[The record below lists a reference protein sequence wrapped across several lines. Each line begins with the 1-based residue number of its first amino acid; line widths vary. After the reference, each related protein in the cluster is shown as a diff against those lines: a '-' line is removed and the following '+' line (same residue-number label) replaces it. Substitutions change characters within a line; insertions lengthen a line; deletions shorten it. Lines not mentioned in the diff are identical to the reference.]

1 MRIKGTE
8 GMIDSA
14 ETGESRSLA
23 FLSGRHGGH
32 AVPEPR
38 PRIALLTPY
47 TGGNLGDAAIQDA
60 LIANLR
66 LRLPGAQF
74 SGISLNSDNFVE
86 QHGMSAFPLCR
97 TDIPFYGMGS
107 GSVGEE
113 PGNGKISLQKSSQ
126 KRLNFYWIKRAL
138 KRVPVLGFCLK
149 IIHTWWR
156 EFFHWVQGYRFLRNQ
171 DVLFVSGGGQ
181 LNEQCG
187 GPWGQPLALFKWAV
201 LARIA
206 RIPYVIASVGVGNA
220 TSRTSRFFLSSA
232 LRMAA
237 YRSYR
242 DKNTRAFAAGLLQL
256 ASEDPVVPDL
266 ALSLPP
272 SEIPRPAGIRS
283 MARGR
288 TIIAVSP
295 IIYAKPPFWPSTWFQ
310 NRDFYERYVG
320 QMANVVSLL
329 LKSGCFLVF
338 VYSSLGDD
346 QSVVPEILERLDEES
361 RKRCALQVHIPAIT
375 TWTDLVGLLRDVDF
389 LIASRLHSAILGFVA
404 QTPTIAISYDRKV
417 DWIMEELGQT
427 GCLLQMRDFVAE
439 DVIRTLERIQPRRNA
454 IAAQIASYLHRIV
467 PLSDRQYD
475 ALAELA
481 LTNRR
486 KMRYP
491 KNSRNHS

>member
-1 MRIKGTE
+1 MRIKLTE
-8 GMIDSA
+8 GTIDSA
-14 ETGESRSLA
+14 ETGELRSLA
-23 FLSGRHGGH
+23 SLSGRHGGQ
-32 AVPEPR
+32 AVPELR

-113 PGNGKISLQKSSQ
+113 PGNGKTSLQRSSR
-126 KRLNFYWIKRAL
+126 KPLNWIKKAL

-149 IIHTWWR
+149 TIHTWWR
-156 EFFHWVQGYRFLRNQ
+156 EFCHWVQGYRFLRNQ

-283 MARGR
+283 MAQGR
-288 TIIAVSP
+288 TVIAISP
-295 IIYAKPPFWPSTWFQ
+295 IIFAKPQFWPSTWFQ

-320 QMANVVSLL
+320 QMANLVSLL
-329 LKSGCFLVF
+329 LQSGYFLVL
-338 VYSSLGDD
+338 VYSSVGDD
-346 QSVVPEILERLDEES
+346 QSVIPEILERLDEES
-361 RKRCALQVHIPAIT
+361 RKRFALQMHIPAIT
-375 TWTDLVGLLRDVDF
+375 TWADLVGLLLDVDF

-439 DVIRTLERIQPRRNA
+439 DVIRTLDRIQPGRNA
-454 IAAQIASYLHRIV
+454 IVEQITSYLHRIV

-486 KMRYP
+486 KMRNSS
-491 KNSRNHS
+491 NSRNHS